1 MPENQDG
8 VVAHN
13 GIADD
18 DGGTKQADKPEA
30 QGQDGFV
37 PLAGI
42 YPLVNE
48 PQGEDDLPE
57 GAVNEQPQ
65 GHVLVPEELADWL
78 CEIYEVD
85 RETALQDV
93 KKQLAQWKAYGLID

>member
-1 MPENQDG
+1 M
-8 VVAHN
+8 AHN

-57 GAVNEQPQ
+57 GTVNEQPQ
-65 GHVLVPEELADWL
+65 GHVLVPEELAD
-78 CEIYEVD
+78 EGSRFAEHVAD
-85 RETALQDV
+85 GKERGGDEDV
-93 KKQLAQWKAYGLID
+93 TDGARYFFPVVLDI